1 MKYEKSSNVIYQFT
15 ADRLKRRR
23 EILKLTNDVIARK
36 KIFVHY
42 EAFTDY
48 ATDEDEPE
56 RFSTKTSPVKSKF
69 DSSMISRILN
79 NDRDKLGERNSP
91 NPYLIPPSYEELLI
105 EQLQFEDK
113 KELFWGASVEVES
126 IVKSFYA
133 MLFEEILGDN
143 QSELS
148 ELLNLYIA
156 DYVPYSRDLAYYQLI
171 VEKCIEQCNYLSEH
185 FSLIG
190 KKISKNE
197 LWDMF
202 THMLEND
209 FEYLLES
216 FENGNSLAIS
226 MYTTIKFIMGM
237 IGKNTE
243 NRDQREIFIDF
254 KLLKINLDSFRR
266 ESIGRI
272 IFINF
277 ENLVQLYQDYFFQ
290 LSNFKSLN
298 KKISEFVSDILTPFF
313 KELLGNLDEFKSY
326 SLGYRVR
333 TIIETDIESIYSY
346 ESRVNQERYND
357 TANNNSRVYK
367 RLLDST
373 ITYISDLKYMQ
384 WLTDRELAE
393 ILVNEDMEWIYLQAT
408 DFANIQ
414 SDWLNKYNVY
424 LENSYLVEYGDYLE
438 EDEFDELLEESE
450 YN

>member
-1 MKYEKSSNVIYQFT
+1 M
-15 ADRLKRRR
+15 
-23 EILKLTNDVIARK
+23 
-36 KIFVHY
+36 
-42 EAFTDY
+42 
-48 ATDEDEPE
+48 
-56 RFSTKTSPVKSKF
+56 
-69 DSSMISRILN
+69 
-79 NDRDKLGERNSP
+79 
-91 NPYLIPPSYEELLI
+91 
-105 EQLQFEDK
+105 
-113 KELFWGASVEVES
+113 
-126 IVKSFYA
+126 
-133 MLFEEILGDN
+133 
-143 QSELS
+143 
-148 ELLNLYIA
+148 
-156 DYVPYSRDLAYYQLI
+156 
-171 VEKCIEQCNYLSEH
+171 NYGRC
-185 FSLIG
+185 SLIC
-190 KKISKNE
+190 
-197 LWDMF
+197 WR
-202 THMLEND
+202 
-209 FEYLLES
+209 
-216 FENGNSLAIS
+216 
-226 MYTTIKFIMGM
+226 M

-243 NRDQREIFIDF
+243 NRDQRAIFIDF

-346 ESRVNQERYND
+346 ESRVSQERYDD
-357 TANNNSRVYK
+357 TANNNSKVYK

-408 DFANIQ
+408 DFANLQ